1 MLCKVTI
8 TFYDETIY
16 HYSVCDLSIRW
27 KLFLQW
33 VEIADGE
40 VTITI
45 KAAVKPFHLDALCI
59 GTTN

>member
-33 VEIADGE
+33 VEIADAEGR
-40 VTITI
+40 II
-45 KAAVKPFHLDALCI
+45 IIAAV
-59 GTTN
+59 